1 MRVYNYSEAR
11 QNFTTV
17 LNTALKEE
25 VIITR
30 KDGSRFK
37 IVPIKRDK
45 KDGKSPLEEIKGV
58 KVNISTKGLIE
69 IIKEGRE
76 GQDFFVEKSPASK

>member
-11 QNFTTV
+11 QNFTAV

-25 VIITR
+25 VVVRR

-37 IVPIKRDK
+37 IVPLTSEK
-45 KDGKSPLEEIKGV
+45 KKGKSPLEGIKGV
-58 KVNISTKGLIE
+58 NANITTQELVDIVR
-69 IIKEGRE
+69 EGRE
-76 GQDFFVEKSPASK
+76 GRDYFREKY

>member
-1 MRVYNYSEAR
+1 MKIYNYSEAR

-25 VIITR
+25 VIIAR

-37 IVPIKRDK
+37 ITSIEDK
-45 KDGKSPLEEIKGV
+45 KNKGRSPLEGIKGV
-58 KVNISTKGLIE
+58 KANITTQELVE
-69 IIKEGRE
+69 IIREGRE
-76 GQDFFVEKSPASK
+76 GSEYIKNKY

>member
-1 MRVYNYSEAR
+1 MRVYNYSEVR

-17 LNTALKEE
+17 LNTALKED

-37 IVPIKRDK
+37 LVSIDKDK
-45 KDGKSPLEEIKGV
+45 KTGKSPLEGIKGV
-58 KVNISTKGLIE
+58 KANITTRELVEVIR
-69 IIKEGRE
+69 EGRE
-76 GQDFFVEKSPASK
+76 GRDYFKEKY

>member
-17 LNTALKEE
+17 LNMALNEE

-30 KDGSRFK
+30 KDGCRFR
-37 IVPIKRDK
+37 IIPIDRNKEE
-45 KDGKSPLEEIKGV
+45 GKSPLEGIKGV
-58 KVNISTKGLIE
+58 KARITTEELVG
-69 IIKEGRE
+69 IIREGRE
-76 GQDFFVEKSPASK
+76 GRDYLKEKYP

>member
-25 VIITR
+25 VIIRR
-30 KDGSRFK
+30 KDGSKFK
-37 IVPIKRDK
+37 IVPMNENK
-45 KDGKSPLEEIKGV
+45 KGNSPLMGIKGV
-58 KVNISTKGLIE
+58 KANVTTSELIE
-69 IIKEGRE
+69 VIREGRE
-76 GQDFFVEKSPASK
+76 GRDYFKEKY

>member
-25 VIITR
+25 VIIAR

-37 IVPIKRDK
+37 IVPIKINK
-45 KDGKSPLEEIKGV
+45 KDKKSPLEGIKGV
-58 KVNISTKGLIE
+58 KANITTDELVE
-69 IIKEGRE
+69 IIREGRE
-76 GQDFFVEKSPASK
+76 GRDYFLKKYPVAQ

>member
-1 MRVYNYSEAR
+1 MKVYNYSEAR

-25 VIITR
+25 VIIKR

-37 IVPIKRDK
+37 IVPMTPSKK
-45 KDGKSPLEEIKGV
+45 KDKSPLEGIKGIKADV
-58 KVNISTKGLIE
+58 TTQELLE
-69 IIKEGRE
+69 IIREGRE
-76 GQDFFVEKSPASK
+76 GRDYFKEKY

>member
-37 IVPIKRDK
+37 IIPIKREK
-45 KDGKSPLEEIKGV
+45 KDGKSPFEEVKGV
-58 KVNISTKGLIE
+58 KVDITTKGLIE
-69 IIKEGRE
+69 IIREGRE
-76 GQDFFVEKSPASK
+76 GQDCFAEKYPAAK

>member
-1 MRVYNYSEAR
+1 MRIYNYSEAR

-37 IVPIKRDK
+37 IIYIVDK
-45 KDGKSPLEEIKGV
+45 KNKGKSPLEGIKGV
-58 KVNISTKGLIE
+58 KANITTQELVE
-69 IIKEGRE
+69 IIREGRE
-76 GQDFFVEKSPASK
+76 GSEYIKNKY